1 MYYYSRAWYVIGS
14 DCWVSSNNT
23 WEWLSPLSGHIFH
36 SLVYF
41 HSTSPVLSFLSGIL
55 FNISFIL
62 YLKFWKVVS
71 PVICKKKFPQDFP
84 DYTHGHLQAV
94 LFHVVPNLGSH
105 CAFWEEIS
113 KNIGNMYRIWTCVC
127 GHICVHYSWQS
138 LRWTYVWND
147 ARLFKKIAFPKRF
160 ILASNLSIAFYVVKF
175 HGMSNILLCG
185 CTKMIGA
192 IMIINI
198 GTNQSQGCAIVGQY

>member
-14 DCWVSSNNT
+14 DWWVSSNNT
-23 WEWLSPLSGHIFH
+23 WEWLSPIAGHIFH
-36 SLVYF
+36 SLVHF
-41 HSTSPVLSFLSGIL
+41 HSASAVLSILSGIS

-62 YLKFWKVVS
+62 YHKFSKVLS
-71 PVICKKKFPQDFP
+71 PVICEKKFPQDFP

-127 GHICVHYSWQS
+127 GH
-138 LRWTYVWND
+138 TYVDGFNTNMD
-147 ARLFKKIAFPKRF
+147 NQCPYLCPLFLTISSLNICMKWCKIVLKKIHFSIKPFHRF
-160 ILASNLSIAFYVVKF
+160 LCCGVSWNVQYSFVWLYKNDWSN
-175 HGMSNILLCG
+175 ND
-185 CTKMIGA
+185 
-192 IMIINI
+192 N
-198 GTNQSQGCAIVGQY
+198 